1 MKKHFFCIVML
12 IMVATMVF
20 AQREWDTNTR
30 DAAYEAPNS
39 KFQKEWYGTDENKTT
54 YLFKA
59 NGTLTSTLTASFDL
73 GNGKFPYTIILTGKY
88 TRKKDYLHLIY
99 TRGQT
104 KYNQADLDRLSARMR
119 DKVLEVLKIVNSK
132 YASMNSVEDAL
143 ILRLDDEC
151 LILTKYDP
159 KTRLFND
166 IEWSTFYNETHKKK
180 EEERAVQLAAE
191 QARQDSIKQVR
202 EAEEKARREAEE
214 KARREA
220 EEKARREAE
229 EKAKREAEERAR
241 LAEEARIKAENEYWA
256 RMGTEKKASAD
267 KAAAEGVKLV
277 DLGLSVR
284 WADRNV
290 GAKSPEDDGFFFRW
304 GEITPLLSL
313 SAKYKPVIKPKKGA
327 VLNEE
332 SDPATVR
339 WGVGFHVPTPQQWEE
354 LFSKCTFKLDSE
366 KKVVIVKGPNGN
378 TISIADSLYWTNA
391 MSVDEKGKAPYV
403 YVGEKPFIIEDDV
416 QSPGGIR
423 AVME

>member
-1 MKKHFFCIVML
+1 
-12 IMVATMVF
+12 MVF
-20 AQREWDTNTR
+20 AQSEKWNENTM
-30 DAAYEAPNS
+30 DAACEAPNS
-39 KFQKEWYGTDENKTT
+39 KFQKEWYRTDESKET
-54 YLFKA
+54 FQFRA
-59 NGTLTSTLTASFDL
+59 NGTFTYSGTTSLDFENEKMRYSIIST
-73 GNGKFPYTIILTGKY
+73 GNY
-88 TRKKDYLHLIY
+88 TREKGHLHLIS
-99 TRGQT
+99 TKAQA
-104 KYNQADLDRLSARMR
+104 KYNQADLDALSSRNR
-119 DKVLEVLKIVNSK
+119 DLAIGAIKAFNSNL
-132 YASMNSVEDAL
+132 ASSNVVFDYL

-151 LILTKYDP
+151 LILMEYNPETK
-159 KTRLFND
+159 LFND
-166 IEWSTFYNETHKKK
+166 KVWSTFYNETHKKK
-180 EEERAVQLAAE
+180 ET
-191 QARQDSIKQVR
+191 
-202 EAEEKARREAEE
+202 EAKAI
-214 KARREA
+214 
-220 EEKARREAE
+220 
-229 EKAKREAEERAR
+229 REAEERAK

-267 KAAAEGVKLV
+267 KAATEGVKLV

-304 GEITPLLSL
+304 GEITPLFSL

-391 MSVDEKGKAPYV
+391 MSVDEKGKAQYV
-403 YVGEKPFIIEDDV
+403 CVGEKPFIIEDDV
-416 QSPGGIR
+416 QSPRGIR